1 MGLMWGTYMLTP
13 GNIEESPWAIFSQIS
28 LWKLPTDEAQQSL
41 YRVCTAQTDQKT
53 AYIQAQNPH
62 RLSILFGEL
71 ISL

>member
-1 MGLMWGTYMLTP
+1 MLIPGTT
-13 GNIEESPWAIFSQIS
+13 EESPWAVFSQIS
-28 LWKLPTDEAQQSL
+28 LWKLPIGEAQQSL

-62 RLSILFGEL
+62 RLSVLLGEL